1 MDIFY
6 EFLRVVQR
14 LQKEGIEYA
23 LIGGVAVAFHTEPRF
38 TKDIDLLIRESELDR
53 VTEVL
58 KREGYFRSSTPWTFR
73 DSNLTLH
80 RFMRVEEQDEMIV
93 DVLVAGDE
101 RHGQI
106 ISNALEAESEDT
118 GVVRVVSK
126 ADLIWLKRQRN
137 SKQDEA
143 DIARLEDEEF
153 IMVAGS
159 SRPLMEA
166 LKIAHVE
173 LVRWLVEDY
182 GFDKWEAFEI
192 LSQVGKCRIG
202 NVVDPCY
209 TVVAKFP
216 KKYLP

>member
-143 DIARLEDEEF
+143 DIARLEDEE
-153 IMVAGS
+153 S
-159 SRPLMEA
+159 
-166 LKIAHVE
+166 
-173 LVRWLVEDY
+173 
-182 GFDKWEAFEI
+182 
-192 LSQVGKCRIG
+192 
-202 NVVDPCY
+202 
-209 TVVAKFP
+209 
-216 KKYLP
+216 